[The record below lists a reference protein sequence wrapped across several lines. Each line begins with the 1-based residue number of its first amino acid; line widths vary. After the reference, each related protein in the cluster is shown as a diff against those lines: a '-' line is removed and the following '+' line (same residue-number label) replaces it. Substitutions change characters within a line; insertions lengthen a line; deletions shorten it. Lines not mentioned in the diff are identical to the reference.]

1 MENNIIN
8 HKEKLVTDGYT
19 IIDDI
24 LPIDLALSLNAK
36 SNEVIVVAR
45 ERVNEFKSWINQ

>member
-24 LPIDLALSLNAK
+24 I
-36 SNEVIVVAR
+36 R
-45 ERVNEFKSWINQ
+45 RVRRFYLR